1 MLTLYNSRR
10 ENWCER
16 ERRQQEIKAAGRRSA
31 AVQQEYDQDKFEELV
46 QTAIANGIMADVSH
60 DRDQLDH
67 LASHFI
73 SRLADHA
80 DSL

>member
-31 AVQQEYDQDKFEELV
+31 AVQQKYDQDKFEELV
-46 QTAIANGIMADVSH
+46 QTAITNGIMADVSH
-60 DRDQLDH
+60 DTDQLDH
-67 LASHFI
+67 LVPHFR